1 MVISPIDALALTY
14 RITPERESIIS
25 LKAQV
30 GGRIT
35 DTASGHFMRALYWTE
50 PVVG

>member
-25 LKAQV
+25 LKAQ
-30 GGRIT
+30 GGQNYRHSI
-35 DTASGHFMRALYWTE
+35 GHFMRALYWRE